1 MSGFLRFGTRLP
13 VGIRR
18 LIRRLPGFDRL
29 RAWLVD
35 RSRLPG
41 PAPGELRAVVYLPT
55 WVHWDVMRQ
64 RPQYLLSA
72 FAAAG
77 HPVYFV
83 DHMERGVRQ
92 EGAVTICGSL
102 RDVPRSGV
110 IIYLHFAPLRHLIDN
125 FEDAVV
131 VYDILDDLS
140 IYDSDEM
147 GLPEGRKVRSHH
159 SDLIERADLVLVSN
173 RVLAER
179 HREERRDLVMVSN
192 GVNPET
198 FGKPGQRPDDLP
210 PFDPDSPIVG
220 YHGMISTW
228 FDFDLLEGVMR
239 ERPHWRFVLLG
250 PTDPEVVERV
260 ESLQGRPNLT
270 VLGERP
276 GNAMPGYVQGFDV
289 GVIWFEVDR
298 MTEGVTPLKMYEYM
312 AGGIPCVAT
321 PIPACVNEPLVDT
334 ASDVAGMVKVI
345 EKALD
350 TDGERLRA
358 AAREHS
364 WDEIL
369 RPALDRLDE
378 LDLRRV
384 SAGGALD

>member
-1 MSGFLRFGTRLP
+1 MSGFLRLGSRLP

-18 LIRRLPGFDRL
+18 AIRRLPGFDRL
-29 RAWLVD
+29 RAWLVE
-35 RSRLPG
+35 RPRLPG
-41 PAPGELRAVVYLPT
+41 PGQGELRAVVYLPT

-64 RPQYLLSA
+64 RPQYLFTA

-83 DHMERGVRQ
+83 DHTEKGVRQ
-92 EGAVTICGSL
+92 EGDVTICGSM
-102 RDVPRSGV
+102 REVPRSGV

-159 SDLIERADLVLVSN
+159 TDLIERADVVLVSN
-173 RVLAER
+173 PVLAER
-179 HREERRDLVMVSN
+179 HQEERPDLVMVSN
-192 GVNPET
+192 GVDPEA
-198 FGKPGQRPDDLP
+198 FGKPVERPEDLP
-210 PFDPDSPIVG
+210 DAGPDSPIIG

-228 FDFDLLEGVMR
+228 FDFDLLEGVMA
-239 ERPHWRFVLLG
+239 ERPNWRFVLVG
-250 PTDPEVVERV
+250 PIAPDVADRV
-260 ESLQGRPNLT
+260 ESLKDQSNLI

-276 GNAMPGYVQGFDV
+276 SDVMPGYVQGFDV

-298 MTEGVTPLKMYEYM
+298 MTEGVTPLKMYEYLA
-312 AGGIPCVAT
+312 AGVPCVAT
-321 PIPACVNEPLVDT
+321 PIPACVAEPLVET
-334 ASDVAGMVKVI
+334 ADDVTGMVAAI
-345 EKALD
+345 ETSLD
-350 TDGERLRA
+350 TDGQTLRA

-364 WDEIL
+364 WDKNL
-369 RPALDRLDE
+369 GQALDRLDK
-378 LDLRRV
+378 LDVRRV
-384 SAGGALD
+384 SPL

>member
-1 MSGFLRFGTRLP
+1 MSGFLRIGSRLP

-18 LIRRLPGFDRL
+18 GIRRLPGFDRL
-29 RAWLVD
+29 RGWLVD
-35 RSRLPG
+35 RPRLPG
-41 PAPGELRAVVYLPT
+41 TAPGELRAVVYLPT
-55 WVHWDVMRQ
+55 WAHWDVMRQ

-72 FAAAG
+72 FATAG

-92 EGAVTICGSL
+92 DGGVTICGSL

-131 VYDILDDLS
+131 VYDVLDDLS
-140 IYDSDEM
+140 IYDSEED
-147 GLPEGRKVRSHH
+147 GLPEGRRVRSHH
-159 SDLIERADLVLVSN
+159 PRVIERADVVMVSN
-173 RVLAER
+173 PVLAER
-179 HREERRDLVMVSN
+179 HRAERPDLIIVSN
-192 GVNPET
+192 GVDPVA
-198 FGKPGQRPDDLP
+198 FGEPVPRPSDLP
-210 PFDPDSPIVG
+210 PSGPDTPIIG

-228 FDFDLLEGVMR
+228 FDFDLMEGVM
-239 ERPHWRFVLLG
+239 EARPGWRFVLVG

-260 ESLQGRPNLT
+260 EMLQERSNVT

-276 GNAMPGYVQGFDV
+276 SEAMPGYVQGFDV

-312 AGGIPCVAT
+312 AAGVPCVAT
-321 PIPACVNEPLVDT
+321 PIPACVAERLVDT
-334 ASDVAGMVKVI
+334 AGDVAGMVSVI

-350 TDGERLRA
+350 SDGETLRA
-358 AAREHS
+358 AARDHS
-364 WDEIL
+364 WDKSL
-369 RPALDRLDE
+369 GPALDRLGN

-384 SAGGALD
+384 SQI